1 MNNNTTRAGENP
13 FSKPVPIPKSVF
25 DPTKYGRP
33 TSQPSRVS
41 SGPRP
46 VVSTSISPLSIHP
59 DVSTSLPFS
68 HPIENSA
75 EDTPPAVSA
84 VHIAHPTLP
93 TSSPENSTKT
103 TLPTAVS
110 TVPATRSVPY
120 LEANVNTS
128 GLKFSAW
135 PIAETRARA
144 PSQKRTVILSGLP
157 PSATLADL
165 SAICAKTGAI
175 ERFEFKDNGKAL
187 VHFIDQQQ
195 ADQFLARTTNG
206 LEYKKNVVLVDP
218 SNHVDVLPG
227 RVREAVERGARR
239 IIRIVGIEDVKQLKI
254 ALKELVPSTDLDL
267 LQNKSED
274 QVLHEMA
281 VSFGAFDVQLAAV
294 RKNAA
299 GYKEGR
305 VVFGKIDTALRVY
318 NAIRQLV
325 ATEGCNI
332 TYGDDP

>member
-1 MNNNTTRAGENP
+1 MTQTCKNN
-13 FSKPVPIPKSVF
+13 FSKPVPIPQSVF

-33 TSQPSRVS
+33 TSQPSHVF

-46 VVSTSISPLSIHP
+46 VVAN
-59 DVSTSLPFS
+59 SL
-68 HPIENSA
+68 
-75 EDTPPAVSA
+75 TPPPATTHTEVSA
-84 VHIAHPTLP
+84 PHSLLHPVEVNPETTAPAASIVYATCPTLP
-93 TSSPENSTKT
+93 TSPVENSTPPAIT
-103 TLPTAVS
+103 S
-110 TVPATRSVPY
+110 TVHTARPVPR
-120 LEANVNTS
+120 LAENVNTS

-135 PIAETRARA
+135 PVAETRARA

-157 PSATLADL
+157 PSASLADL
-165 SAICAKTGAI
+165 SGICAKTGVI

-195 ADQFLARTTNG
+195 ADQFLARTANG
-206 LEYKKNVVLVDP
+206 LEYKKKVIFVDP
-218 SNHVDVLPG
+218 SNHVDVLSG
-227 RVREAVERGARR
+227 RIREAIERGARR
-239 IIRIVGIEDVKQLKI
+239 IIRIVGIEDIKQLKM
-254 ALKELVPSTDLDL
+254 ALKELEPSTDLGL

-305 VVFGKIDTALRVY
+305 MVFGKIDTAMRAY
-318 NAIRQLV
+318 NAMRQLV
-325 ATEGCNI
+325 VTEGCNI
-332 TYGDDP
+332 TFGDDPCET